1 MFKCYVNYVYF
12 NNVYIW
18 NFKLDIFYVV
28 NKEFIWNVENLL
40 NIFNG
45 NFLCKDFEID
55 CKVILKNMKFK

>member
-1 MFKCYVNYVYF
+1 MFILIMYM
-12 NNVYIW
+12 YIG

-55 CKVILKNMKFK
+55 CKVIWKNMKFK

>member
-1 MFKCYVNYVYF
+1 M
-12 NNVYIW
+12 YIV

-45 NFLCKDFEID
+45 NFLYKDFEID